1 MWMALSE
8 MARTAM
14 RDMKDAKDVKRA
26 MQQGKIE
33 GKKAQIKSTES
44 QLEAEREEAARA
56 FRDAVIT
63 AVIVCAISCAAA
75 GVGGSA
81 GSAISATANA
91 VGQIYQAYQTNAT
104 KQEGPQRKADDARLK
119 AMRWE
124 QQAEM
129 MDQMVEEAQ
138 NNYEEAKELFK
149 LALRILTEHYEL
161 QTQAIQ
167 TTTRG

>member
-1 MWMALSE
+1 
-8 MARTAM
+8 
-14 RDMKDAKDVKRA
+14 
-26 MQQGKIE
+26 
-33 GKKAQIKSTES
+33 
-44 QLEAEREEAARA
+44 
-56 FRDAVIT
+56 
-63 AVIVCAISCAAA
+63 
-75 GVGGSA
+75 
-81 GSAISATANA
+81 
-91 VGQIYQAYQTNAT
+91 
-104 KQEGPQRKADDARLK
+104 
-119 AMRWE
+119 MRWE